1 MTPLEPARR
10 GFLRG
15 LTASAACLLAPR
27 IGAAPVG
34 PVTLRGLAGGSPSIG
49 AAVPTNFATDLG
61 PAKLRLLAEQF
72 DSVTPAN
79 CMKWP
84 MLSPREGVYRFE
96 AADRLVE
103 LAAANG
109 QTVVGHTLVFNR
121 PGKYPQWV
129 FRDGDKEADAR
140 LVWKRIEDH
149 VARVMGRYAGK
160 IGSWDVL
167 NEFVE
172 TNPLGYRETDLT
184 RVLGEDFPVRL
195 FKLAAEVDPQA
206 KLVYNDF
213 GIEQPERRE
222 RILAFVRSLRERGC
236 RVDVVGSQSHLELD
250 ERIGEQI
257 DATIRAC
264 AALDIRCAFTELDVD
279 VVSRRLFWNPKT
291 REQAVSQ
298 NPYVDGV
305 PDDILER
312 QARVYRD
319 VFAAVVANRRHV
331 DRVTFWG
338 VTDGDSW
345 LNTWPWKRTNHALLF
360 DREGRPK
367 PAFEAVANVLAGK

>member
-1 MTPLEPARR
+1 MTPGQPSRR

-15 LTASAACLLAPR
+15 LAASAAGMLAPR
-27 IGAAPVG
+27 IVAAPVG
-34 PVTLRGLAGGSPSIG
+34 TVTLRGLAGGSPSIG
-49 AAVPTNFATDLG
+49 AAVPTNFMTELG

-84 MLSPREGVYRFE
+84 VLSPREGVYRFE

-121 PGKYPQWV
+121 PGNYPQWLL
-129 FRDGDKEADAR
+129 RDGGKEADAR
-140 LVWKRIEDH
+140 LVWKRIEKH
-149 VARVMGRYAGK
+149 VARLMGRYAGK
-160 IGSWDVL
+160 IGAWDVL

-172 TNPLGYRETDLT
+172 TNPVGYRETDLT

-213 GIEQPERRE
+213 GIEKPERRKL
-222 RILAFVRSLRERGC
+222 ILQFVRSLRDRGC
-236 RVDVVGSQSHLELD
+236 RVDVVGSQSHLEID
-250 ERIGEQI
+250 EAVGEQI
-257 DATIRAC
+257 DATIREC
-264 AALDIRCAFTELDVD
+264 AAIDLRCAFTELDVD
-279 VVSRRLFWNPKT
+279 VIPRRLFWNPKT

-298 NPYVDGV
+298 NPFVDGV

-312 QARVYRD
+312 QARVYRE

-367 PAFEAVANVLAGK
+367 PAFEAVANLLAEK

>member
-1 MTPLEPARR
+1 MKPSQPSRR
-10 GFLRG
+10 GFLGG
-15 LTASAACLLAPR
+15 LAAAAAGMLARPAQ
-27 IGAAPVG
+27 AAPIG

-49 AAVPTNFATDLG
+49 AAVPTNFMTELG

-72 DSVTPAN
+72 DSVTPEN
-79 CMKWP
+79 CLKWP
-84 MLSPREGVYRFE
+84 VLSPREGVYRFD
-96 AADRLVE
+96 AADRVME

-121 PGKYPQWV
+121 PGACPQWV
-129 FRDGDKEADAR
+129 FRDGKKEADAR
-140 LVWKRIEDH
+140 LVWKRIEER
-149 VARVMGRYAGK
+149 VATVMGRYAGR

-172 TNPLGYRETDLT
+172 MNALGYRETDLT

-195 FKLAAEVDPQA
+195 FKLAAEIDPRA
-206 KLVYNDF
+206 KLVYNDYQ
-213 GIEQPERRE
+213 IEKPERRE
-222 RILAFVRSLRERGC
+222 RILGFVRSLRDRGC
-236 RVDVVGSQSHLELD
+236 RIDVVGSQSHLELD
-250 ERIGEQI
+250 EAVGEQI

-264 AALDIRCAFTELDVD
+264 AAIDLRCAFTELDVD

-312 QARVYRD
+312 QARVYRE

-360 DREGRPK
+360 DRAGRPK
-367 PAFEAVANVLAGK
+367 PAFEAVASMLAGK

>member
-1 MTPLEPARR
+1 MKPGQPSRR
-10 GFLRG
+10 GFLGG
-15 LTASAACLLAPR
+15 LTGAAAGMLARPL
-27 IGAAPVG
+27 GAAPAGV
-34 PVTLRGLAGGSPSIG
+34 VTLRGLAGGSPSIG
-49 AAVPTNFATDLG
+49 AAVPTDFTTELG

-84 MLSPREGVYRFE
+84 VLSPREGAYRFE

-121 PGKYPQWV
+121 PGSYPQWL
-129 FRDGDKEADAR
+129 FRDGEKEADAR

-149 VARVMGRYAGK
+149 VTAVMSRYAGK

-195 FKLAAEVDPQA
+195 FKLAAESDPRA
-206 KLVYNDF
+206 KLVYNDY
-213 GIEQPERRE
+213 GIEKPERRK
-222 RILAFVRSLRERGC
+222 RILAFVRSLRDRGC

-250 ERIGEQI
+250 ETVGEQI
-257 DATIRAC
+257 DATIREC
-264 AALDIRCAFTELDVD
+264 AAMDLRCAFTELDVD
-279 VVSRRLFWNPKT
+279 VISRRLFWNPKT

-305 PDDILER
+305 PGDILER
-312 QARVYRD
+312 QARVYRE

-360 DREGRPK
+360 DRAGRPK
-367 PAFEAVANVLAGK
+367 PAFEAVVGVLSEK